1 MTSKN
6 RRPNKNGAAGRPPAD
21 PASVGPR
28 SQSNREPAPQPLP
41 PEALRRCCDAAGFS
55 FESTAELA
63 DFDGAIGQDRAL
75 EAIRFGIGIKRPGF
89 NLFALGP
96 SGVGKEHM
104 LRRSLAE
111 RAARE
116 PVPGDWCY
124 LQNFAEPHKPNAM
137 QLPAGRAPSFRRDME
152 WLVDE
157 LKAVIP
163 AAFETEDYRHRK
175 EVHEEE
181 FKHRHESAFGALQQK
196 ALAKNIGLIR
206 TPIGLALAPLRD
218 GEVIKPDEFEKLPE
232 AEREAVKRDIQELQ
246 GELEALL
253 RQVPLWERDQRERL
267 RTLNR
272 EVTSFAVRGLI
283 DEVRGRHRDLRAV
296 LDHLDKVQADIIDNA
311 DAILRITSGQ
321 PGDGASAPP
330 GLSGGVEAA
339 LFRRYQ
345 VNVMVSRQP
354 GEGAPVIFEDHPSFD
369 NLVGRVEYLS
379 QFGTLSTDFNLI
391 KAGALHRANGGYLV
405 LDARR
410 LLLQPFAWEELKR
423 ALRSRLIRIQSIGQL
438 TGLVSTVSLEPAPIP
453 LDVKVVL
460 MGDRALYYLL
470 ARLDPDFPELFKV
483 PADFDERTLL
493 SDESRMLYARLIA
506 TIARKESLRSL
517 DREAV
522 ARVIER
528 AARLAEDS
536 ERLTTHLEGIADL
549 LREADFW
556 AGEAGANLITG
567 AHVLRAIEARTR
579 RSDRIRERVQ
589 EEIGRG
595 TILID
600 TKGAVV
606 GQVNGLSVIQLDGF
620 AFGRPSRI
628 TARVRLGRGQVVDIE
643 REVALGGPLH
653 SKGVLILSSYLAARY
668 AVDKPLS
675 LNASLVFEQSYS
687 GVEGDS
693 ASSAELYALLSALAE
708 APIRQSLAVTG
719 SVNQLGQVQAI
730 GGVNEKIE
738 GFFDICKA
746 TGLADGQGVLIPAAN
761 VKHLMLRQDVVD
773 AVAAGQFHIY
783 AVDTVDRGIEILT
796 GIPAGV
802 PDEKGAYPPDSI
814 NGRVEARLAAF
825 AKAARKF
832 ARPDEKEEA
841 GPRGAKATARKD

>member
-1 MTSKN
+1 MTLRVN
-6 RRPNKNGAAGRPPAD
+6 NKGTNKTTPPT
-21 PASVGPR
+21 PPGPR
-28 SQSNREPAPQPLP
+28 QLAPRPLP
-41 PEALRRCCDAAGFS
+41 SEALRRCCDAAGFS
-55 FESTAELA
+55 FESTAELP
-63 DFDGAIGQDRAL
+63 DLDGVIGQDRAL
-75 EAIRFGIGIKRPGF
+75 EAIRFGIGIKRAGF

-96 SGVGKEHM
+96 SGVGKEHIV
-104 LRRSLAE
+104 RRSLADQ
-111 RAARE
+111 AVHE
-116 PVPGDWCY
+116 PVPDDWCY
-124 LQNFAEPHKPNAM
+124 VNNFADSHKPDAIR
-137 QLPAGRAPSFRRDME
+137 LPPGRALPLRRDME

-157 LKAVIP
+157 LKAAIP
-163 AAFETEDYRHRK
+163 AAFESEEYRHRK
-175 EVHEEE
+175 EVVEEE
-181 FKHRHESAFGALQQK
+181 LKHRHESAFEALQHK
-196 ALAKNIGLIR
+196 AQAKNVGLIR
-206 TPIGLALAPLRD
+206 TPVGLALAPLRG

-232 AEREAVKRDIQELQ
+232 AEREAIKHEIEQLQ
-246 GELEALL
+246 GELEGLL
-253 RQVPLWERDQRERL
+253 RQVPLWEREQRERV
-267 RTLNR
+267 RKLNR
-272 EVTSFAVRGLI
+272 EATSFAVRGLI
-283 DEVRGRHRDLRAV
+283 AEVRERYRDLQAV
-296 LDHLDKVQADIIDNA
+296 LDYLDKVQADVIDNA
-311 DAILRITSGQ
+311 YAILRIAAG
-321 PGDGASAPP
+321 PPAEGAPVPP
-330 GLSGGVEAA
+330 GPPAGGEAV

-345 VNVMVSRQP
+345 VNVMVAHAP
-354 GEGAPVIFEDHPSFD
+354 GEGAPVVFEDHPSFE
-369 NLVGRVEYLS
+369 NLIGRVEYLS
-379 QFGTLSTDFNLI
+379 QFGTLITDFNLI

-423 ALRSRLIRIQSIGQL
+423 ALRSRLVRVQTLGQL
-438 TGLVSTVSLEPAPIP
+438 TSLASTVSLEPEPIP
-453 LDVKVVL
+453 LDVKLVL
-460 MGDRALYYLL
+460 MGDRTLYYLL
-470 ARLDPDFPELFKV
+470 SRLDPDFPELFKV
-483 PADFDERTLL
+483 PADFDERTPL

-506 TIARKESLRSL
+506 TMARSEGLRPL

-536 ERLTTHLEGIADL
+536 ERLTTRFEGIADL

-556 AGEAGANLITG
+556 AGEAGANRVTG

-579 RSDRIRERVQ
+579 RSDRIRERIQ
-589 EEIGRG
+589 EEIERG

-600 TKGAVV
+600 TEGAVV
-606 GQVNGLSVIQLDGF
+606 GQVNGLSVIQLDDF

-668 AVDKPLS
+668 APDKPLS

-746 TGLADGQGVLIPAAN
+746 AGLADGQGVLIPAAN

-773 AVAAGQFHIY
+773 AVAAGGFHIY
-783 AVDTVDRGIEILT
+783 PIETIDQGIEILS
-796 GIPAGV
+796 GIPAGA
-802 PDEKGAYPPDSI
+802 PDEKGVYPPDSI
-814 NGRVEARLAAF
+814 NGRVEARLTAF
-825 AKAARKF
+825 AEAARKF
-832 ARPDEKEEA
+832 ARPEEKEEA
-841 GPRGAKATARKD
+841 GPRGAEAGPRKG

>member
-1 MTSKN
+1 MAPKN
-6 RRPNKNGAAGRPPAD
+6 SRTLRNGGAGRASAPPL
-21 PASVGPR
+21 S
-28 SQSNREPAPQPLP
+28 APSRAPEPLP
-41 PEALRRCCDAAGFS
+41 AEALRRCCDAAGFS

-63 DFDGAIGQDRAL
+63 DLDGVIGQDRAL
-75 EAIRFGIGIKRPGF
+75 EAIRFGIGIKRQGF

-96 SGVGKEHM
+96 SGVGKEHI
-104 LRRSLAE
+104 LRRSIAD
-111 RAARE
+111 RAAHE
-116 PVPGDWCY
+116 PVPDDWCY
-124 LQNFAEPHKPNAM
+124 LNNFDEPHKPDAVR
-137 QLPAGRAPSFRRDME
+137 LPPGRALPFRRDME

-157 LKAVIP
+157 LKAAIP
-163 AAFETEDYRHRK
+163 AAFESEDYRHRK
-175 EVHEEE
+175 EVLEGELKE
-181 FKHRHESAFGALQQK
+181 RHESAFGALQQK
-196 ALAKNIGLIR
+196 ALTKNVGLIR
-206 TPIGLALAPLRD
+206 TPVGLALAPLRG
-218 GEVIKPDEFEKLPE
+218 GEVIKPDEFERLPE
-232 AEREAVKRDIQELQ
+232 TEREAIKHDIQELQ
-246 GELEALL
+246 SELEALL
-253 RQVPLWERDQRERL
+253 RQVPLWEREQRERL
-267 RTLNR
+267 RTINR

-283 DEVRGRHRDLRAV
+283 DEVRGRNRDIPAALEY
-296 LDHLDKVQADIIDNA
+296 LDKVQADIIDNA
-311 DAILRITSGQ
+311 YAILRLASAQ
-321 PGDGASAPP
+321 PGEGAPVPP
-330 GLSGGVEAA
+330 GVSGGGDAA

-345 VNVMVSRQP
+345 INVVVSHAP
-354 GEGAPVIFEDHPSFD
+354 GEGAPVVFEDHPSFE

-379 QFGTLSTDFNLI
+379 QFGTLITDFNLI

-423 ALRSRLIRIQSIGQL
+423 ALRARLIRIQSIGQL
-438 TGLVSTVSLEPAPIP
+438 TGLVSTVSLEPEPIP

-460 MGDRALYYLL
+460 MGDRMLYYLL
-470 ARLDPDFPELFKV
+470 SRLDPDFHELFKV

-493 SDESRMLYARLIA
+493 SDDSRMLYARMVA
-506 TIARKESLRSL
+506 TIARREKLRPL
-517 DREAV
+517 DRDAV

-556 AGEAGANLITG
+556 ASEAGANHVNG

-579 RSDRIRERVQ
+579 RSDRVRERMQ
-589 EEIGRG
+589 EEIERG

-600 TKGAVV
+600 TKGSVV
-606 GQVNGLSVIQLDGF
+606 GQVNGLSVIQLDDF

-643 REVALGGPLH
+643 REVALGGPIH

-668 AVDKPLS
+668 AADKPLS

-738 GFFDICKA
+738 GFFDVCKA
-746 TGLADGQGVLIPAAN
+746 AGLADGQGALIPAAN

-773 AVAAGQFHIY
+773 AVAAGRFHIY
-783 AVDTVDRGIEILT
+783 AVETIDRGIEILT
-796 GIPAGV
+796 GIPAGT
-802 PDEKGAYPPDSI
+802 PDEKGAYPADSI

-825 AKAARKF
+825 AEAARKF
-832 ARPDEKEEA
+832 ARPEEKDEA
-841 GPRGAKATARKD
+841 GSGGAKAGARKG